1 MVQWIGLPISKTGLI
16 PGWGTGIP
24 HATGAIR
31 KKKVLNSRRGIKM
44 KRSDG

>member
-31 KKKVLNSRRGIKM
+31 KKKSLEFKKGN
-44 KRSDG
+44 